1 MQMEHAWG
9 ERTTAGGEGVEPD
22 GGGVSH
28 RVCARDVR
36 GASGAEGGGGGGGIR
51 GGECELWRA
60 ERESQPGGAVVE
72 GEGGEDGEPCGDV
85 PGAGFG
91 DDGGAAGSAEGG
103 GSVCAVGSW
112 VSAGAPAVHA
122 GG

>member
-51 GGECELWRA
+51 GGEGEVWRA
-60 ERESQPGGAVVE
+60 GPESQTGGAVLE
-72 GEGGEDGEPCGDV
+72 GEGGEDGEPSGDLPGSGCGEDGGSGEGGGRV
-85 PGAGFG
+85 CAVGCWGSG
-91 DDGGAAGSAEGG
+91 GGAAGDGG
-103 GSVCAVGSW
+103 G
-112 VSAGAPAVHA
+112 
-122 GG
+122 